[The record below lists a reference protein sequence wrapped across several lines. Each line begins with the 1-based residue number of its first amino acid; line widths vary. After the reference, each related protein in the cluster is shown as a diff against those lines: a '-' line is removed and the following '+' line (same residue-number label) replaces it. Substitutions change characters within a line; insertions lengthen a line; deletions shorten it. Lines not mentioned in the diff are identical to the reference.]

1 MDLLW
6 MCVGVLMF
14 GVVVAVLKKIC
25 LAVALRFG
33 WRPRILDEQQMA
45 NTVKSCTDQ
54 FVKECSQIR
63 KDQGCE
69 VTDDEKRMMREDI
82 EKYTKF
88 VILRYVDNYVLAR

>member
-33 WRPRILDEQQMA
+33 WRPRILDEKQMA

-54 FVKECSQIR
+54 FMKECVSLSEGRGESVSEEQ
-63 KDQGCE
+63 
-69 VTDDEKRMMREDI
+69 KRMMQEDI